1 MYSAASQPH
10 LTRRFM
16 SSALGPFS
24 LTPRFPAFLISPFFE
39 MGESQLCIKM
49 MHTAFFYFNYSAK
62 AGKERYIEL
71 INQSHQTKV
80 SKHQQASTKLEE

>member
-1 MYSAASQPH
+1 
-10 LTRRFM
+10 
-16 SSALGPFS
+16 
-24 LTPRFPAFLISPFFE
+24 
-39 MGESQLCIKM
+39 M